1 MIDFLKRLKFEL
13 WYYRNPPWDTGIT
26 PPELE
31 AFIQT
36 HPPGRALDLGCGTGT
51 NVLSL
56 VAAGWQVTG
65 VDFSWRAV
73 RLARR
78 RLRAARQPADIRLG
92 DVTNLDGLS
101 PSFDLILDIGCFHQL
116 DTSGRERYRRQID
129 RLLAAGGTFLLYA
142 HCWRE
147 ETANSHGI
155 HEHDVEQFSRILRQ
169 VNRQDGQ
176 EGSRGPSVWLTY
188 EKEK

>member
-1 MIDFLKRLKFEL
+1 MIGFLKRLKFEL

-56 VAAGWQVTG
+56 AAAGWQVTG

-73 RLARR
+73 RLAER
-78 RLRAARQPADIRLG
+78 RLRAARQQADIRLG
-92 DVTNLDGLS
+92 DVTDLDDLS
-101 PSFDLILDIGCFHQL
+101 PCFDLILDIGCFHQL

-129 RLLAAGGTFLLYA
+129 RLLAACGTLLMYA
-142 HCWRE
+142 HYWRE

-155 HEHDVEQFSRILRQ
+155 LEADVEHFSRFLRL
-169 VNRQDGQ
+169 VTRQEGH

-188 EKEK
+188 MKEI